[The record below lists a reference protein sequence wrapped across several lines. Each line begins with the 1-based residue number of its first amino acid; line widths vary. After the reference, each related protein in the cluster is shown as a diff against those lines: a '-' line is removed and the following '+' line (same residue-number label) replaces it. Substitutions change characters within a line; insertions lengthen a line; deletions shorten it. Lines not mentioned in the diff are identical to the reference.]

1 MYQVGEGD
9 KPEIFRANNGSQY
22 MVSGDNGTMLSNKDI
37 TSGGGGGAP
46 VLNIYNYSS
55 SSVDAQATQNG
66 DGSWTLEAFIADM
79 NNGGPASNAITS
91 NMNVKR
97 KPRGRAD
104 ANYRLSRLAAAGA
117 EGQQKHD
124 ARYRV
129 PDRSA
134 SGRPGHLREPDRRP
148 ESDTVTDVDLHHG
161 AGARIPAVATQPEL
175 SQPGPELVPDECQP
189 GGSGLQQQELHFT
202 QMPVQTSI
210 DGGVVTDGNR
220 YL

>member
-1 MYQVGEGD
+1 MGTAAAIGLGAVAGVIGANLLGKRKNGGSIQAGGMYQVGEGD

-55 SSVDAQATQNG
+55 ASVDAQATQNG

-97 KPRGRAD
+97 TPRGQ
-104 ANYRLSRLAAAGA
+104 G
-117 EGQQKHD
+117 
-124 ARYRV
+124 
-129 PDRSA
+129 
-134 SGRPGHLREPDRRP
+134 
-148 ESDTVTDVDLHHG
+148 
-161 AGARIPAVATQPEL
+161 
-175 SQPGPELVPDECQP
+175 
-189 GGSGLQQQELHFT
+189 
-202 QMPVQTSI
+202 
-210 DGGVVTDGNR
+210 
-220 YL
+220 